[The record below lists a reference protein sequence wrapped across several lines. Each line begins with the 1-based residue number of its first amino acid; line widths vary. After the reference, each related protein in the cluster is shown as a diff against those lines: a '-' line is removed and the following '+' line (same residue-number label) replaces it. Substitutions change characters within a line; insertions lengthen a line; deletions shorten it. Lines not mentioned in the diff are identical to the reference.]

1 SDQLAP
7 LLAHHYAMSV
17 RPEDLDL
24 AWPDAGTE
32 VERLRANAV
41 VWSRKAADLA
51 IGRYEIDDGIAL
63 LRRAAELEQDRTR
76 QAEIWFE
83 IGHACALK
91 YDGEGFVGAMQRALE
106 FGAPEGKVYS
116 ELAHQTALRAGMWR
130 RRLDTSLV
138 EGWIQKAI
146 MASAQGTAERVQAL
160 ITEALWHDD
169 VEGVRAA
176 LTMAEKTGSTEL

>member
-1 SDQLAP
+1 AYESLPRGRRARLHAAFARWLDHRADGSDQLAP

-91 YDGEGFVGAMQRALE
+91 YDGEGFVGAMHRALE
-106 FGAPEGKVYS
+106 
-116 ELAHQTALRAGMWR
+116 
-130 RRLDTSLV
+130 
-138 EGWIQKAI
+138 
-146 MASAQGTAERVQAL
+146 
-160 ITEALWHDD
+160 
-169 VEGVRAA
+169 
-176 LTMAEKTGSTEL
+176 